1 MGLTLLDQVG
11 TGLRVLIVSETVSDG
26 VHSAAD
32 TIARFNNRDARA
44 MSFEISRR
52 GKSRQASSNDRHGHT

>member
-1 MGLTLLDQVG
+1 MGLTLLDQIG
-11 TGLRVLIVSETVSDG
+11 TGLGVLIVSEPMSDC

-32 TIARFNNRDARA
+32 TIARFNNRDACA

-52 GKSRQASSNDRHGHT
+52 GKSSQSRSNDRHGHT